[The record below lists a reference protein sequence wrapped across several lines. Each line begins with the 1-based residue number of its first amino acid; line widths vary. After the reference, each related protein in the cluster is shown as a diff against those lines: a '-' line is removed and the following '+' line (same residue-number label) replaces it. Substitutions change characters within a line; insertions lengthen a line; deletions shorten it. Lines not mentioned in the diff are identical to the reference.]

1 MGAVDVTTVPAFR
14 VRRIENAYDGRPDKL
29 VRHEMTLVIRDGHV

>member
-1 MGAVDVTTVPAFR
+1 MGAVDVTTVLAFR
-14 VRRIENAYDGRPDKL
+14 VRRIENAYDARPYEL

>member
-1 MGAVDVTTVPAFR
+1 MGTVNVTTVLAFR

-29 VRHEMTLVIRDGHV
+29 VRHEMTLVIREGHV